1 MCRILPLVSMLLIA
15 ILSTLSTAHQPDPAQ
30 IDANVLLRGSHGH
43 FITRTADLFID
54 DNTHFDQPVA
64 ITQRPF
70 VLRALSPYDM
80 HLDPGW
86 DQSGWDI
93 EARRQK
99 LTAPGTTRL
108 LVDSGPDLLIP
119 STDGDLVLH
128 IDPAAFY
135 DDNEADETGGFWA
148 NWRIIVTPVQFGPSG
163 PVQADA
169 RFLSLLRGP
178 FWSGEKLEVADTK
191 DGYRPQIMHYTHLGI
206 WNWSWPIP
214 GFGPVDAVE
223 VRLEEGD
230 DLLPNDHIVTYVVQ
244 RDETSDASI
253 TLSDM
258 GDVVALSITVR
269 ATAVEWPAHRAVAT
283 DFLRWDTAAAE
294 SGAAHLIFDMPIPIP
309 GQPYVVIHEILT
321 YQPSGDDDLSWS
333 LYFERL
339 DDHVNVQLASGNAG
353 NDSGV
358 FVEAEARVLQ
368 FPTPSR

>member
-54 DNTHFDQPVA
+54 DNTNFDQPIA

-70 VLRALSPYDM
+70 VLRAESPYDV

-86 DQSGWDI
+86 EQNGWDI

-99 LTAPGTTRL
+99 LTAPGVARL
-108 LVDSGPDLLIP
+108 LVDAGPDLLRP

-128 IDPAAFY
+128 IDLAAFY
-135 DDNEADETGGFWA
+135 DANEADETGGFWA
-148 NWRIIVTPVQFGPSG
+148 NWRITVTPVQFGPSG

-206 WNWSWPIP
+206 MWTMILNS
-214 GFGPVDAVE
+214 
-223 VRLEEGD
+223 
-230 DLLPNDHIVTYVVQ
+230 
-244 RDETSDASI
+244 AS
-253 TLSDM
+253 
-258 GDVVALSITVR
+258 
-269 ATAVEWPAHRAVAT
+269 
-283 DFLRWDTAAAE
+283 F
-294 SGAAHLIFDMPIPIP
+294 
-309 GQPYVVIHEILT
+309 Q
-321 YQPSGDDDLSWS
+321 
-333 LYFERL
+333 
-339 DDHVNVQLASGNAG
+339 
-353 NDSGV
+353 
-358 FVEAEARVLQ
+358 ARQ
-368 FPTPSR
+368 GWR